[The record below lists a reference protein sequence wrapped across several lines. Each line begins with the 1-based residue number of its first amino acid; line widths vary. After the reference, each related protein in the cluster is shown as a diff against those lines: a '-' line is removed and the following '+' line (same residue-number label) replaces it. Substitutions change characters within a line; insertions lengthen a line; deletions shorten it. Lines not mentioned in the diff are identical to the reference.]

1 MSLISSS
8 SSGTITVST
17 DASSDESRE
26 VNRTCW
32 GMKRPVI
39 LQRRVQLKQQ
49 PVHLYVSRNG
59 GQLMSQQFSNVAG
72 FCLKYNEEHLLMTN
86 TLPSFHH
93 AVVKDDAPLKVDT
106 DQQPMQQAFLVRVM
120 PRRTVV
126 TVGPDT
132 SLSLLLN
139 MACLHV
145 VQLILNG
152 TQMCQLLT
160 PRQPQK

>member
-1 MSLISSS
+1 MSLIS

-17 DASSDESRE
+17 NASDESGE
-26 VNRTCW
+26 GSRTCW

-49 PVHLYVSRNG
+49 PVHLYVSRDG
-59 GQLMSQQFSNVAG
+59 GLLSQFSNVAG
-72 FCLKYNEEHLLMTN
+72 FCLKYNEEHLLMTD

-93 AVVKDDAPLKVDT
+93 AVVEDDAPLKVDT
-106 DQQPMQQAFLVRVM
+106 DQQPVQLAFLVRVIS
-120 PRRTVV
+120 RRTVV

-152 TQMCQLLT
+152 TQMLQLLT
-160 PRQPQK
+160 PRQLKK